1 MTAVGPRALLL
12 AAAAVIA
19 ACASS
24 EKPKPTPLEPLTAQI
39 AGRQVWSARVD
50 RIDFPLTI
58 AVNNDVFMVAGR
70 DGTVRALRA
79 TDGTEVWR
87 GSAGALLT
95 AGVGSDGR
103 FAAVVT
109 RDNELVVLEGG
120 SVKWRARLASRVTTA
135 PLVAGERVFVMG
147 VDRAVQAFDALD
159 GRRLWTLQRPGDP
172 LTLLQRG
179 VLAPFGDTL
188 LAGQGSRLAGV
199 DPLRGTVRWEVAVA
213 TPRGTNE
220 VERLADLV
228 GPAVRQGDRVCA
240 RAFQSAVG
248 CVDALRG
255 VLLWNRNTGGTE
267 AVGGNAQIIVGADA
281 SSRVTAWKAD
291 SGEVAWTH
299 ERLLHRELSAPLVVG
314 PTAVFG
320 DVEGYVH
327 FLSTVDGQTLLRLGT
342 DGSAVVAPP
351 VLAGTTILVATR
363 AGGLFAFRPQ

>member
-1 MTAVGPRALLL
+1 MIAAESRALLL
-12 AAAAVIA
+12 AAAALVA

-24 EKPKPTPLEPLTAQI
+24 DKPKPAPLEPLTAQI
-39 AGRQVWSARVD
+39 AGRQVWSARID
-50 RIDFPLTI
+50 RVDFPLTI
-58 AVNNDVFMVAGR
+58 AVSGDVFTVAGG
-70 DGTVRALRA
+70 DGVVRALRA
-79 TDGTEVWR
+79 DDGAEVWR
-87 GSAGALLT
+87 GSAGAPLT

-120 SVKWRARLASRVTTA
+120 PVKWRARLASRVTTA
-135 PLVAGERVFVMG
+135 PLIAGERVFVLG
-147 VDRAVQAFDALD
+147 VDRAVQAFDAID

-179 VLAPFGDTL
+179 VIAPFNDTL
-188 LAGQGSRLAGV
+188 LVGQGSRLAGL
-199 DPLRGTVRWEVAVA
+199 DPLRGTLRWEVAVA

-228 GPAVRQGDRVCA
+228 GPAARQGDRVCV

-248 CVDALRG
+248 CVDAQRG
-255 VLLWNRNTGGTE
+255 ALLWNRNAGGTE
-267 AVGGNAQIIVGADA
+267 AVAGNAQIIVGADA
-281 SSRVTAWKAD
+281 SSRITAWNAG

-299 ERLLHRELSAPLVVG
+299 ERLLHRDLSAPLVVG
-314 PTAVFG
+314 PTTVFG

-342 DGSAVVAPP
+342 DGSAIVAPP
-351 VLAGTTILVATR
+351 ALAGTTILVATR
-363 AGGLFAFRPQ
+363 RGGLFAFRPQ